1 MDPLTVGI
9 LGIICLLVFL
19 SLGVHIGVALGFVGF
34 LGSSFIVGVDA
45 SMWGSVN
52 AMYYK
57 LASFELIT
65 VPLFVIM
72 GFLASAG
79 ELSTNI
85 FGTLRQW
92 IGNLRGGLGIA
103 TVFSCTI
110 FGTIC
115 GSSLVTASVFSMVA
129 APQMRKQ
136 GYDKRLAYGICASS
150 GLIGMLIPPSILM
163 VVYGYLSGLS
173 VGKLLVG
180 GITPGL
186 LLTVLYSLTI
196 LTLVKLRPELIGS
209 VPLPQATFRQK
220 ILDLIKLWPILIVAL
235 VIFVGIFGG
244 VFNPTEAAA
253 VATFVILILLF
264 YIKRSQSWGLL
275 WSSIKDTGKTSAM
288 IFLIMGSASIFSQFL
303 VLSGITEKVAEFI
316 IGLGLSRWSFVIFI
330 SIIYLVMGCFL
341 DSISMLSITIPLFN
355 PVLPKMGI
363 DPFWYA
369 MVVIMAI
376 EIGMITPP
384 VGLCVYGAKAVAEPD
399 VTLEDVFGGMM
410 PFFWASMIA
419 LLIMIAFP
427 QLSLILP
434 ALMK

>member
-1 MDPLTVGI
+1 
-9 LGIICLLVFL
+9 
-19 SLGVHIGVALGFVGF
+19 
-34 LGSSFIVGVDA
+34 
-45 SMWGSVN
+45 
-52 AMYYK
+52 
-57 LASFELIT
+57 
-65 VPLFVIM
+65 
-72 GFLASAG
+72 
-79 ELSTNI
+79 
-85 FGTLRQW
+85 
-92 IGNLRGGLGIA
+92 
-103 TVFSCTI
+103 
-110 FGTIC
+110 
-115 GSSLVTASVFSMVA
+115 
-129 APQMRKQ
+129 
-136 GYDKRLAYGICASS
+136 
-150 GLIGMLIPPSILM
+150 
-163 VVYGYLSGLS
+163 
-173 VGKLLVG
+173 
-180 GITPGL
+180 
-186 LLTVLYSLTI
+186 
-196 LTLVKLRPELIGS
+196 
-209 VPLPQATFRQK
+209 
-220 ILDLIKLWPILIVAL
+220 VAL

>member
-72 GFLASAG
+72 GYLASAG

-196 LTLVKLRPELIGS
+196 LTLVKLRPDLIGS

-220 ILDLIKLWPILIVAL
+220 LLDLIKLWPILIVAL

-264 YIKRSQSWGLL
+264 YIKRRRSWGLL

-303 VLSGITEKVAEFI
+303 VLSGITEKVAECI
-316 IGLGLSRWSFVIFI
+316 IGLGLSRWSFVIFV
-330 SIIYLVMGCFL
+330 SIIYLIMGCFL

-419 LLIMIAFP
+419 LIIMIAFP

>member
-72 GFLASAG
+72 GYLASAG

-85 FGTLRQW
+85 FGTLRLW

-209 VPLPQATFRQK
+209 VPLPLASFREK
-220 ILDLIKLWPILIVAL
+220 ILDLVKLWPILIVAL

-264 YIKRSQSWGLL
+264 YIKRGQSWGLL
-275 WSSIKDTGKTSAM
+275 WSSVKDTGKTSAM

-316 IGLGLSRWSFVIFI
+316 IDLGLSRWTFVIFI
-330 SIIYLVMGCFL
+330 AIIYLVMGCFL

-410 PFFWASMIA
+410 PFFWASMAA
-419 LLIMIAFP
+419 LIIMIAFP

>member
-1 MDPLTVGI
+1 MDPITIGI
-9 LGIICLLVFL
+9 SGIICLLVFL
-19 SLGVHIGVALGFVGF
+19 ASGVHIGVALGFVGF
-34 LGSSFIVGVDA
+34 LGSSLIVGLDA

-72 GFLASAG
+72 GYLASAG

-85 FGTLRQW
+85 FSTLRQW
-92 IGNLRGGLGIA
+92 IGGIRGGLGIA
-103 TVFSCTI
+103 TVFSCTV

-163 VVYGYLSGLS
+163 VVYGYLSGVS

-180 GITPGL
+180 GIYPGL
-186 LLTVLYSLTI
+186 LLTLLYSLTI
-196 LTLVKLRPELIGS
+196 LSLVRLRPELIGS
-209 VPLPQATFRQK
+209 VPLPQVTLLEK
-220 ILDLIKLWPILIVAL
+220 IRDLVKLWPILIVAF
-235 VIFVGIFGG
+235 VFFVGIFGG
-244 VFNPTEAAA
+244 IFNPTEAAA
-253 VATFVILILLF
+253 VATFVILVLLF
-264 YIKRSQSWGLL
+264 YLKRGQGGKLL
-275 WSSIKDTGKTSAM
+275 WSSIKDTGRTTAM

-303 VLSGITEKVAEFI
+303 VLSGITESVAEFI
-316 IGLGLSRWSFVIFI
+316 IGLNLSSLTFVII
-330 SIIYLVMGCFL
+330 ILIIYLIMGCFL

-399 VTLEDVFGGMM
+399 VALEDIFAGMM
-410 PFFWASMIA
+410 PFFWASLAA
-419 LLIMIAFP
+419 LVIMVAFP
-427 QLSLILP
+427 DLSFILPSLI
-434 ALMK
+434 K

>member
-52 AMYYK
+52 ARYYK

-235 VIFVGIFGG
+235 AIFVGIFGS

>member
-1 MDPLTVGI
+1 MDPLTVGV
-9 LGIICLLVFL
+9 LGIVCLLVFL
-19 SLGVHIGVALGFVGF
+19 ALGVHIGVALGFVGF
-34 LGSSFIVGVDA
+34 LGSSLIVGVDA

-52 AMYYK
+52 AMYHK

-65 VPLFVIM
+65 VPLFVLM
-72 GFLASAG
+72 GYLASAG
-79 ELSTNI
+79 DLSTNI
-85 FGTLRQW
+85 FRTLRQW
-92 IGNLRGGLGIA
+92 IGKVRGGLGIA
-103 TVFSCTI
+103 TVCSCTI

-115 GSSLVTASVFSMVA
+115 GSSLVTASVFAMVA
-129 APQMRKQ
+129 APQMRLQ

-173 VGKLLVG
+173 VGKLLIG

-186 LLTVLYSLTI
+186 LLTVLYSATI
-196 LTLVKLRPELIGS
+196 LTLVRVRPHLVGS
-209 VPLPQATFRQK
+209 VPLPDATLREK
-220 ILDLIKLWPILIVAL
+220 LLDLLKLWPIMVVAA

-253 VATFVILILLF
+253 VATFVILLLLF
-264 YIKRSQSWGLL
+264 YLKRRQSWTLL
-275 WSSIKDTGKTSAM
+275 WSSIKDTGRTSAM

-303 VLSGITEKVAEFI
+303 VLSGVTESVAQYV
-316 IGLGLSRWSFVIFI
+316 IGMGLSKWTFVIFV
-330 SIIYLVMGCFL
+330 SIIYLIMGCFL

-369 MVVIMAI
+369 MIVIMAI

-384 VGLCVYGAKAVAEPD
+384 VGLCVYGAKAVAESD
-399 VTLEDVFGGMM
+399 VSLEDVFAGMM
-410 PFFWASMIA
+410 PFFWASLVSLVI
-419 LLIMIAFP
+419 IIAFP
-427 QLSLILP
+427 RLTTLLP
-434 ALMK
+434 ALMR